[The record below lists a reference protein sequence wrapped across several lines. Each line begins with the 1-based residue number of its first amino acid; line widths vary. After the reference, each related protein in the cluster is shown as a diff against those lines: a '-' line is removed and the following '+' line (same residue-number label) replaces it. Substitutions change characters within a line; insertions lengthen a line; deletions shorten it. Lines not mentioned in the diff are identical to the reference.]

1 MLTQISLIPTSCRCF
16 GNPSSIVPSKA
27 VCTKHR
33 VLCTQQTRPSRGTL
47 IPSAAARSRG
57 SPLRIYATATARI
70 VPRVS
75 RSQAKSLLDGYRE
88 LHSRAGGGPYLPV
101 LDLSQG
107 AAGSSKHT
115 CIVLFCVSFVC
126 ASRSLGRAMIS
137 NRHQM
142 GLELIEMAG
151 KRDATYTQLLF
162 PHPFKYL

>member
-1 MLTQISLIPTSCRCF
+1 MLTQISLIPTSRRCF

-57 SPLRIYATATARI
+57 LPFTDLRNGHGPLRS
-70 VPRVS
+70 PRFD
-75 RSQAKSLLDGYRE
+75 SQAKSLLDGYRE
-88 LHSRAGGGPYLPV
+88 LHSRGGREGLYLPV

-115 CIVLFCVSFVC
+115 CVVLF
-126 ASRSLGRAMIS
+126 ASALFARAARS
-137 NRHQM
+137 NEQ
-142 GLELIEMAG
+142 
-151 KRDATYTQLLF
+151 
-162 PHPFKYL
+162 